1 MAIPE
6 NILKI
11 QRPAST
17 RVKYQ
22 NGHYN
27 VIKRTSKLV
36 IASNGKKRHVP
47 VEIGKIGEIIDGSY
61 VPIDNQTKFKLVP
74 TQVDVKDYGN
84 IALCYKYSK
93 SILEDLKNIFVESD
107 ANKIYA
113 IALLRSA
120 YGNITNRDLKFRY
133 ETSFCSEYILNVA
146 LSKNTT
152 SSFLDILG
160 RNLNVLNMFMQKR
173 LDSLSKDSIV
183 AVDGMLKDYNSISSS
198 YSLFSRKGR
207 IKGSKDLSM
216 LYAYDVINNEPL
228 AFKVYPGN
236 MLDCTSFVDFIETF
250 KIKAGIIIADKG
262 FKLDWIK
269 DRILDN
275 QNLTICIPI
284 EKNLKIINELHLREY
299 QGIFKFIDSSIL
311 YSVVETNGE
320 YYYSFLNSDDFS
332 TQLKGYL
339 EKCYKNKTFDDS
351 KYKKQISKLGNIVF
365 KSNKKINPED
375 LYRTYDSRWII
386 EEGFDF
392 YKNIIELEKERVQGD
407 TRVIGNEFINYLSLL
422 ISTKT
427 YNQIENKIKNK
438 YSYSQI
444 LNYLSQIK
452 KIRLLDGSNCWKET
466 KTVKYIKDL
475 ATLLAI

>member
-1 MAIPE
+1 MAIPQ
-6 NILKI
+6 NILQV
-11 QRPAST
+11 QRPSST

-36 IASNGKKRHVP
+36 VSSDGKKRHVP

-61 VPIDNQTKFKLVP
+61 VPIDNQKKFKLVP

-84 IALCYKYSK
+84 VALCYKYSK
-93 SILEDLKNIFVESD
+93 SILDDLLKFFVDSD
-107 ANKIYA
+107 AKKIYS

-152 SSFLDILG
+152 SNFLDILG
-160 RNLNVLNMFMQKR
+160 RNLNKLNKFMQER
-173 LDSLSKDSIV
+173 LNSVSKDSVI
-183 AVDGMLKDYNSISSS
+183 AIDGMLKDYNSISSS

-207 IKGSKDLSM
+207 LKGSKDLSM

-250 KIKAGIIIADKG
+250 KIKSGIIIADKG

-269 DRILDN
+269 DKIQNN
-275 QNLTICIPI
+275 QDLTICIPI
-284 EKNLKIINELHLREY
+284 ESNLKIINELNLREY
-299 QGIFKFIDSSIL
+299 QGIFKFYDSSIL
-311 YSVVETNGE
+311 YSKIEKDGE

-339 EKCYKNKTFDDS
+339 NRCYKNKNFEDS

-365 KSNKKINPED
+365 KSNKKIDPEE
-375 LYRTYDSRWII
+375 LYRAYDSRWII

-427 YNQIENKIKNK
+427 YNQIKDKIEKK

-452 KIRLLDGSNCWKET
+452 KIRLLDGSNCWKDT
-466 KTVKYIKDL
+466 KTIKYIKEL
-475 ATLLAI
+475 ATSLSI